1 MADQFS
7 RFASYRIG
15 EHLSAY
21 HAPGYPFLLTPVA
34 WLSRA
39 TDAFS
44 LSFGAALVN
53 VVASTLSI
61 VLAAWLAHR
70 WIGGAAGT
78 AAAWLLALAPAQI
91 YLTSIALNEN
101 VHTTVVLAA
110 LVGLTAVL
118 QGRLAPRPAVLV
130 GLGALVGYAVLIRAT
145 GAVLVLVGVAVVW
158 TVTRSWRSAL
168 LLAGVAVLV
177 VTPWVLRNGI
187 QLGVWAPSANSAA
200 FLCHGHGPHA
210 EAEEVDLSDDDISRC
225 FVGTAYGPDPH
236 EGRWY
241 RETTREALSWAVRHP
256 VEEVRL
262 TVHKTAALFTDD
274 SQSLSDAA
282 DFGERT
288 IGSRTTMDRLDWLA
302 DAWQRLVV
310 LLAVVG
316 LVISPA
322 ARRAW
327 PLWGTVV
334 GLTVAVWAGSVLDRY
349 HHTIMAIA
357 VTFASATLV
366 AMGRWASAGV
376 GLVGDAVAPTTED
389 GEPMPTAEEALAR
402 AADAHSRLTGPR
414 AHPFQPI
421 LASLALGAWA
431 SALVFDAISMVSST
445 EWVYARGAWLLTGL
459 GVAAGLAAAFA
470 ATADLLAVPRGTPA
484 FRVGVRHLVALDV
497 ALAAQALSFVVRHS
511 SDFLFHDPSPTVAV
525 VLSVVGLGAMG
536 VAQWLAGTLTYGYG
550 LRVLPDAERLD
561 GFRQGSAAEEVEDG
575 AAGTGPEAAVAA
587 GEDLPEDR

>member
-1 MADQFS
+1 
-7 RFASYRIG
+7 
-15 EHLSAY
+15 
-21 HAPGYPFLLTPVA
+21 
-34 WLSRA
+34 
-39 TDAFS
+39 
-44 LSFGAALVN
+44 
-53 VVASTLSI
+53 
-61 VLAAWLAHR
+61 
-70 WIGGAAGT
+70 
-78 AAAWLLALAPAQI
+78 
-91 YLTSIALNEN
+91 
-101 VHTTVVLAA
+101 
-110 LVGLTAVL
+110 
-118 QGRLAPRPAVLV
+118 
-130 GLGALVGYAVLIRAT
+130 
-145 GAVLVLVGVAVVW
+145 
-158 TVTRSWRSAL
+158 
-168 LLAGVAVLV
+168 
-177 VTPWVLRNGI
+177 
-187 QLGVWAPSANSAA
+187 
-200 FLCHGHGPHA
+200 
-210 EAEEVDLSDDDISRC
+210 
-225 FVGTAYGPDPH
+225 
-236 EGRWY
+236 
-241 RETTREALSWAVRHP
+241 
-256 VEEVRL
+256 
-262 TVHKTAALFTDD
+262 
-274 SQSLSDAA
+274 
-282 DFGERT
+282 
-288 IGSRTTMDRLDWLA
+288 
-302 DAWQRLVV
+302 
-310 LLAVVG
+310 
-316 LVISPA
+316 
-322 ARRAW
+322 
-327 PLWGTVV
+327 
-334 GLTVAVWAGSVLDRY
+334 
-349 HHTIMAIA
+349 MAIA

-376 GLVGDAVAPTTED
+376 GLVGDAVEPTTED

-525 VLSVVGLGAMG
+525 VLSVVGLGARG